1 MQSHHKVLTH
11 GTEVSIW
18 VVDAK
23 VFGDGTHESTQVVL
37 DALYHQKP
45 EGKTVFDM
53 GTGTGIQSIFA
64 KKWGASEVLAVDILP
79 ECIFTARRNFR
90 ANEVDVS
97 SRLDIYNENVEG
109 TYGITIANLP
119 GGGVVE
125 FVPMASKTMAEDGV
139 LLFSWSRSLDI
150 HEARLEE
157 HGLEIAEHYDGIEWD
172 AYAVR
177 RIK

>member
-23 VFGDGTHESTQVVL
+23 VFGDGTHESTQIVL
-37 DALYHQKP
+37 DALYHQRP

-64 KKWGASEVLAVDILP
+64 KKWGASDVLAVDILP

-97 SRLDIYNENVEG
+97 SRLDIYNENIEG
-109 TYGITIANLP
+109 TYGITVANLP
-119 GGGVVE
+119 AGALLEYLPMAPKNMEDGGV
-125 FVPMASKTMAEDGV
+125 
-139 LLFSWSRSLDI
+139 LIFSWPTREPFRADLDGYDI
-150 HEARLEE
+150 TE
-157 HGLEIAEHYDGIEWD
+157 HLKGVDYD
-172 AYAVR
+172 AYVIR
-177 RIK
+177 RSK